1 MTASPLKTPVC
12 TSILTGQIWLPE
24 LFASPVRMYEQLG
37 MAKHV
42 FRKLCLELQLQHGL
56 LDGKEQWTSL

>member
-1 MTASPLKTPVC
+1 
-12 TSILTGQIWLPE
+12 TSILTGQIWLAE

-42 FRKLCLELQLQHGL
+42 FHKLCLELQLQHGL
-56 LDGKEQWTSL
+56 SDGKYVSAEEKLAIFLY